1 MKQRHVWMAV
11 FILLVGL
18 SVWAGA
24 QIADKAVC
32 PVCGATVNVAEAKW
46 TADHNGKTYYFGSEK
61 CKEAFLKDPGKFLA
75 KKTDAAPA
83 AAGCAE
89 STKSGAACCPKM
101 AHVKN
106 VQAQAAMAGAAEMAA
121 PCEKATA
128 AAPCAQAQAAGKKC
142 EMAAGAAP
150 MAGMPAHQG
159 GCCCGC
165 CAMMKM
171 HGGMAMHMMM
181 PPAPPVPPAPGQPNP
196 AEAPVPNPAAVPAA
210 AAPCAPPASPAPG
223 MMPNMPHMQ
232 GGCPMMMNGRMRM
245 GMMMPRKHMMMRQG
259 GPMGSGFGP
268 GMGMGMMGPGMMM
281 MEDVEKKVETTK
293 DGVVIAITSKNPETV
308 KKIQEH
314 IAAMAKREAEM
325 MEMMKKA
332 GAGKDIKVE
341 IKEEK
346 K

>member
-1 MKQRHVWMAV
+1 MAV

-24 QIADKAVC
+24 QVADKAVC
-32 PVCGATVNVAEAKW
+32 PVCGATINVAEAKW
-46 TADHNGKTYYFGSEK
+46 TADYNGKTYYFGSEK
-61 CKEAFLKDPGKFLA
+61 CKEAFLKDPEKFLA

-89 STKSGAACCPKM
+89 SKESGAACCPKM

-106 VQAQAAMAGAAEMAA
+106 VQAQAQ
-121 PCEKATA
+121 
-128 AAPCAQAQAAGKKC
+128 AQAQPAGKKC
-142 EMAAGAAP
+142 DMAAGAAP

-165 CAMMKM
+165 CAMMMKM

-181 PPAPPVPPAPGQPNP
+181 PPAPPAPPVPPAPGQSNP
-196 AEAPVPNPAAVPAA
+196 AEAPVPNPAAVPA
-210 AAPCAPPASPAPG
+210 PG
-223 MMPNMPHMQ
+223 MMPNMPNMQ
-232 GGCPMMMNGRMRM
+232 GGCQMMGGCPMMMKGRMGM
-245 GMMMPRKHMMMRQG
+245 GMMMPRKHMMMGQG
-259 GPMGSGFGP
+259 MGMGP
-268 GMGMGMMGPGMMM
+268 GMGMGMGMMM

-293 DGVVIAITSKNPETV
+293 DGVVITITSKNPETV

-332 GAGKDIKVE
+332 GDSKEIKVE

-346 K
+346 KEVI